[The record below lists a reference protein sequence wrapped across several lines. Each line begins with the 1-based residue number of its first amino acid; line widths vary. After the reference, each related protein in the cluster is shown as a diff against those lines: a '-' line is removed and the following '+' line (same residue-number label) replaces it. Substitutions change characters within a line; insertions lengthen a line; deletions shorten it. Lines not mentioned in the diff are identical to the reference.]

1 MSGDPAASFRRW
13 PPAAVIGGGLVAF
26 WIAVAIL
33 APWLAP
39 FDPNATLQP
48 FAKPGAAY
56 AGGGTFWLGTDHIGR
71 DVLSRL
77 IWGARAVLVV
87 APLAT
92 AAAYVVGIV
101 MGLAAGYK
109 RGWIDAVLSRLGDL
123 ILAFPVV
130 VLYVV
135 IIATVGPSALNI
147 VVAVVFSSAPQV
159 MRVVRGLALDLR
171 NRDYVAAARLRGESA
186 WYVMIVEILP
196 NTRGPLI
203 ADACL
208 RLGYVIIAI
217 GVLGFLGL
225 GLPPPHPD
233 WGGMVNEARVMALVY
248 PHMTVVPC
256 LAISS
261 LVLGCNLLADG
272 WRERGPG
279 G

>member
-1 MSGDPAASFRRW
+1 MSAERAATLGRWSPTAIVGASF
-13 PPAAVIGGGLVAF
+13 VAF
-26 WIAVAIL
+26 WIVVAL
-33 APWLAP
+33 FAPWLAP

-48 FAKPGAAY
+48 FAKPGASF

-77 IWGARAVLVV
+77 IWGARAVLIV

-92 AAAYVVGIV
+92 AAAYVVGGL

-109 RGWIDAVLSRLGDL
+109 RGWIDAVLSRASDL

-159 MRVVRGLALDLR
+159 MRLTRGLALDLR
-171 NRDYVAAARLRGESA
+171 HREYVAAARLRGESA
-186 WYVMIVEILP
+186 WYVMLVEILP
-196 NTRGPLI
+196 NARGTLI

-208 RLGYVIIAI
+208 RLGYVVIAI

-225 GLPPPHPD
+225 GLPPPDPD
-233 WGGMVNEARVMALVY
+233 WGGMVNEARVMALAY
-248 PHMTVVPC
+248 PHMTVAPC

-272 WRERGPG
+272 LRERP
-279 G
+279 